1 MKIISLLLVLV
12 LTGGLAQ
19 AADLAELQ
27 EQALANRE
35 VVRRYAADLEKSRD
49 GETLARSGYY
59 PSFDLAYTANWLD
72 EANTFEDRENRF
84 ASGTISWNVFA
95 GFRDK
100 YNLKSAEMLQEAES
114 YRLQGLK
121 QDIKLTV
128 ALRYLDIYNW
138 QANLQVAE
146 DSYRTLS
153 KLYEDGVNRFEVG
166 LIKKSEMLKFKVDLD
181 NAEIARKKAR
191 AELEKSLALLQREIG
206 GEADLDQLLFSE
218 FSELPPG
225 MEQGLF
231 EEKMLSK
238 RSELKFLEEI
248 IGAAAMQ
255 VKIARAL
262 YAPSVN
268 LAGIYKKYDN
278 TVNSSVT
285 DDDELR
291 AQISLSLNVF
301 DGYGKK
307 SRVSSAALE
316 ERALRYDLAE
326 AKRDLLMQLSNLF
339 IDFKVSVDNVAVAAG
354 SIEQAEENL
363 RVNRLAY
370 EEGVATESEV
380 LDAITNL
387 SRAKF
392 NFVAAK
398 SESFANYFKILRSVE
413 GL

>member
-1 MKIISLLLVLV
+1 
-12 LTGGLAQ
+12 
-19 AADLAELQ
+19 
-27 EQALANRE
+27 
-35 VVRRYAADLEKSRD
+35 
-49 GETLARSGYY
+49 
-59 PSFDLAYTANWLD
+59 
-72 EANTFEDRENRF
+72 
-84 ASGTISWNVFA
+84 
-95 GFRDK
+95 
-100 YNLKSAEMLQEAES
+100 
-114 YRLQGLK
+114 
-121 QDIKLTV
+121 
-128 ALRYLDIYNW
+128 
-138 QANLQVAE
+138 
-146 DSYRTLS
+146 
-153 KLYEDGVNRFEVG
+153 
-166 LIKKSEMLKFKVDLD
+166 
-181 NAEIARKKAR
+181 
-191 AELEKSLALLQREIG
+191 
-206 GEADLDQLLFSE
+206 
-218 FSELPPG
+218 